1 MQSQMYC
8 PGNGSRYE
16 LLYDTLDSGASI
28 LCYMRTGA
36 GGICFKF
43 YSDVFVHY
51 TYFIEKTNLS
61 VPDTAALL
69 AFTRINM
76 AADVGLPP
84 GYNSHGIYVGTNM

>member
-1 MQSQMYC
+1 MQSQTYC

-16 LLYDTLDSGASI
+16 LLYDTLDSGASV

-43 YSDVFVHY
+43 HSDTFIHYS
-51 TYFIEKTNLS
+51 YFMEKTNLS
-61 VPDTAALL
+61 VADAAALL
-69 AFTRINM
+69 AFTRDNM

-84 GYNSHGIYVGTNM
+84 GFDLNGIYVGTTV